1 MFGVRRPRGPLD
13 LTRTTSHFVR
23 AAGHHVCH
31 VIAYR
36 LCSPG
41 HIVRAVGHA
50 FNHIGD
56 ASRGCVKALGHRV
69 PNTRRRIGHA
79 LSAPWCGRLAGFGGG
94 RGHAGSGHVE
104 VRGFRRTGTA
114 AAAVNAVQR
123 GTVDV
128 RYYVSRHISLGGA
141 HWFDQYRVNDFALG
155 AQTLTTLA
163 KPSFPMLGNVSRP
176 YTANTLMGRLTY
188 IW

>member
-1 MFGVRRPRGPLD
+1 MWRIHESVEASVRLSGVQRAPTGQLLTKGLVTQLSAPTVRPARRLWRRPRSCWIWARRG
-13 LTRTTSHFVR
+13 SWIS
-23 AAGHHVCH
+23 AYGHG
-31 VIAYR
+31 
-36 LCSPG
+36 L
-41 HIVRAVGHA
+41 
-50 FNHIGD
+50 
-56 ASRGCVKALGHRV
+56 RGG
-69 PNTRRRIGHA
+69 I
-79 LSAPWCGRLAGFGGG
+79 G
-94 RGHAGSGHVE
+94 RGALPAHQHVD
-104 VRGFRRTGTA
+104 RRQP

-163 KPSFPMLGNVSRP
+163 KLSFPMLGNVSRP